1 MGSREEEASLE
12 AITLV
17 CDVCGKLATDTVM
30 IKVGERNHLKDLCTQ
45 HLGELLQNTRAPRRG
60 RPKVITTAGKKG
72 SATAPRVRP
81 KRPSAAPKTR
91 KTRTAK
97 AAGIPARRGRPRK
110 TKARAAK

>member
-1 MGSREEEASLE
+1 LE

-30 IKVGERNHLKDLCTQ
+30 IKVGARNHLKDLCTQ

-60 RPKVITTAGKKG
+60 RPRVIAAGGKKG
-72 SATAPRVRP
+72 SASTPRVRP
-81 KRPSAAPKTR
+81 KRPNAATKTR

-97 AAGIPARRGRPRK
+97 ASGTPARGGRPRK
-110 TKARAAK
+110 IKVRSV